1 MQDGK
6 VVGMLLYFNVHTCKV
21 VAISAK
27 MIKEVAERKSLTTQS
42 RSKIIQHSALSVQP
56 TSSGDDASGQGLTHH
71 PEALFDIVGGYIG
84 LQVLHRR

>member
-1 MQDGK
+1 VQDGK

-42 RSKIIQHSALSVQP
+42 RSKILIQHL
-56 TSSGDDASGQGLTHH
+56 D
-71 PEALFDIVGGYIG
+71 
-84 LQVLHRR
+84 